1 MSSKNYIYRIF
12 CVRAHFYQFLKI
24 SKAIFHIYYKQNHV
38 KGILLRVG
46 SFFFSGE
53 HPNAYTY
60 IYMECE
66 PCTVSIAKYLCCCF
80 VLFGL
85 RRAVSSEMRHS
96 SLNHRP
102 TLYRFCVILCASA
115 GGFLCVFR
123 LLISHAQPEF
133 FNQISDRHAFPSP
146 TISRS
151 LFLSENERT
160 NKNINRTAQMLVQCV
175 CAMCIS
181 DSYYLGTC
189 FSGPIYFF

>member
-1 MSSKNYIYRIF
+1 M
-12 CVRAHFYQFLKI
+12 
-24 SKAIFHIYYKQNHV
+24 HIWNV
-38 KGILLRVG
+38 SR
-46 SFFFSGE
+46 
-53 HPNAYTY
+53 
-60 IYMECE
+60 
-66 PCTVSIAKYLCCCF
+66 TVSIAKYLCCCF

-123 LLISHAQPEF
+123 LLISPEF
-133 FNQISDRHAFPSP
+133 FQPVIGLPCISEPNSL
-146 TISRS
+146 S
-151 LFLSENERT
+151 LFLSFFPSRGKRK
-160 NKNINRTAQMLVQCV
+160 NKQKHQPYSSNASTV